1 MGTLLVAAVAV
12 SGRGGTIGSTTR
24 GWKAHTGLVRR
35 GGWVSAGG
43 AHRGVCCG
51 CALVQLQAA
60 KGRRWSRQAR
70 RGRARH
76 RWPTFASRLVWL
88 QHSFLKRLLKDIAN
102 GGRAHP
108 ALGRRWK
115 RVTACGRTWHRP
127 AVWHRPDRLSAGT
140 DAAGVASVTG
150 SWWPVLGLTAYASRR
165 VRARSLIDTGLH
177 TGLHTHLRSSVESQA
192 YSHVKA
198 GTGVN
203 SRVRRSRIIT
213 CLKGRHALH
222 YLLVLDQHPNR
233 CALAADARRHVG
245 DTTMS
250 NRVRLAAHHDANVHL
265 APRYWPVAMMEA
277 LVADERRCVR
287 LLVGCTA
294 TRGPTNSLSQGGVN
308 NQVFDAKPPNFA
320 PILGRFTEN
329 AEGFTIAALCHCF
342 LSGFDHRGSSKV
354 L

>member
-35 GGWVSAGG
+35 GGRVSAGG
-43 AHRGVCCG
+43 AHRGVRCG

-60 KGRRWSRQAR
+60 KGRRWSRQTR
-70 RGRARH
+70 RTSRGRARH

-177 TGLHTHLRSSVESQA
+177 THLRSSVGSQA
-192 YSHVKA
+192 YW
-198 GTGVN
+198 
-203 SRVRRSRIIT
+203 
-213 CLKGRHALH
+213 
-222 YLLVLDQHPNR
+222 
-233 CALAADARRHVG
+233 
-245 DTTMS
+245 
-250 NRVRLAAHHDANVHL
+250 
-265 APRYWPVAMMEA
+265 APH
-277 LVADERRCVR
+277 LVAKAYVSQRGRARGFIDT
-287 LLVGCTA
+287 GC
-294 TRGPTNSLSQGGVN
+294 SH
-308 NQVFDAKPPNFA
+308 A
-320 PILGRFTEN
+320 P
-329 AEGFTIAALCHCF
+329 AA
-342 LSGFDHRGSSKV
+342 
-354 L
+354 